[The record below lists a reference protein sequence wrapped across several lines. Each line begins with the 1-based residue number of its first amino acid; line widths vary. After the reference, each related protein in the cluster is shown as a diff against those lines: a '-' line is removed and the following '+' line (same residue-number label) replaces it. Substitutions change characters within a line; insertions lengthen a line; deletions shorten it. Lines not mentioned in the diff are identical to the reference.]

1 MQAGFIQIV
10 SSIKFRL
17 DCSSTPTA
25 LCWESMRGVSM
36 IVPAKDG
43 LCKHPKR
50 SSFVFT
56 ACFVA
61 MAFLAVML
69 TAQKASASCF
79 GRQEQASQS
88 NDQRGAQQPGI
99 AVPLPKGKKLI
110 LRDGTFQVVR
120 EYRREGD
127 RVRYY
132 SVERS
137 AWEEIPA
144 ELVDWTATQK
154 AEAEQDAQQKELA
167 KQIAESERAA
177 RFADLDV
184 DTSFEVRPGIFL
196 PDDTGFYVLDGSKIA
211 VMQQE
216 KAEIHTEKGRALE
229 KIITGMPLISGK
241 QDVEIPG
248 KQAKLRI
255 HTGDAEFY
263 FRTADKREPQ
273 LRLLRAGVKGEKRA
287 LEVITTNI
295 VGQQKFKDREVS
307 LLQWD
312 AARGLYRFT
321 VDQPLESGEYAII
334 ETTPAEGQSMYVWT
348 FGVDLP
354 GNPKAAASGT
364 PTR

>member
-25 LCWESMRGVSM
+25 LCWESMRGMSM
-36 IVPAKDG
+36 IVAARHGPG
-43 LCKHPKR
+43 KHLEG
-50 SSFVFT
+50 SSLSLT

-69 TAQKASASCF
+69 TAQKASASWF

-184 DTSFEVRPGIFL
+184 DTSFEVRPGVFL
-196 PDDTGFYVLDGSKIA
+196 PDNVGFYALDGSKIA

>member
-1 MQAGFIQIV
+1 M
-10 SSIKFRL
+10 
-17 DCSSTPTA
+17 
-25 LCWESMRGVSM
+25 
-36 IVPAKDG
+36 
-43 LCKHPKR
+43 
-50 SSFVFT
+50 
-56 ACFVA
+56 
-61 MAFLAVML
+61 LA
-69 TAQKASASCF
+69 AQKANATWF
-79 GRQEQASQS
+79 GGQEQESQS
-88 NDQRGAQQPGI
+88 KDQRAAQQPGI

-110 LRDGTFQVVR
+110 LTDGTFQVVR

-132 SVERS
+132 SLERS

-144 ELVDWTATQK
+144 GLVDWTATQK
-154 AEAEQDAQQKELA
+154 AEAEQDTQQKELA
-167 KQIAESERAA
+167 KQIAESEKTA

-184 DTSFEVRPGIFL
+184 DTSFEVRPGVFL
-196 PDDTGFYVLDGSKIA
+196 PDDVGFYALDGSKIA

-216 KAEIHTEKGRALE
+216 KAEIHTEKARAIE
-229 KIITGMPLISGK
+229 KIVTGMPLISGK

-263 FRTADKREPQ
+263 FRTADKREPH
-273 LRLLRAGVKGEKRA
+273 LTLLRAGVKGEKRA
-287 LEVITTNI
+287 LEVISTNM
-295 VGQQKFKDREVS
+295 VGQQKFKDQEVS

-321 VDQPLESGEYAII
+321 VDQPLASGEYAII

-354 GNPKAAASGT
+354 GNPKAATSGT
-364 PTR
+364 PTPTR

>member
-1 MQAGFIQIV
+1 
-10 SSIKFRL
+10 
-17 DCSSTPTA
+17 
-25 LCWESMRGVSM
+25 M
-36 IVPAKDG
+36 IVPATHRPEIHSKK
-43 LCKHPKR
+43 L
-50 SSFVFT
+50 SFP
-56 ACFVA
+56 
-61 MAFLAVML
+61 L
-69 TAQKASASCF
+69 TARIAASVFLPLILGAQTAGALNS
-79 GRQEQASQS
+79 GPKEHASQRA
-88 NDQRGAQQPGI
+88 DQHNVQQPEI

-110 LRDGTFQVVR
+110 LTDGTFHIVR
-120 EYRREGD
+120 EYHREGD
-127 RVRYY
+127 RVRFY
-132 SVERS
+132 SLERS
-137 AWEEIPA
+137 GWEEIPA
-144 ELVDWTATQK
+144 ALVDWTATQK
-154 AEAEQDAQQKELA
+154 SEAEQDAQQKELA

-177 RFADLDV
+177 RFAELNV

-255 HTGDAEFY
+255 RTGDAEFY
-263 FRTADKREPQ
+263 FRTADKREPH
-273 LRLLRAGVKGEKRA
+273 LTLLRAEVKGEKRTVA
-287 LEVITTNI
+287 IISTNI
-295 VGQQKFKDREVS
+295 AGQQTFKNHEVS

-312 AARGLYRFT
+312 AARGLYRYT

-334 ETTPAEGQSMYVWT
+334 ETTPGEGQSMYVWT
-348 FGVDLP
+348 FGVDLQ